1 MAADINKFYI
11 FRWLEHMGELV
22 DEDITGDSNIT
33 WAAYHASKQAEP
45 DFIPAVSSLLPLF
58 NEDSNSTAM
67 MCHALNVVK
76 AAISHL
82 NPTQVPCITMDQPLY
97 ALVKQIQWTLPNKYG
112 EDKFVIMLGPLH
124 IEMALWRCLGQWLDG
139 SGWTEA
145 ITQAEVASP
154 GVAGAILKAAH
165 VARAK
170 HAHQVTACSLQIL
183 LNNAYIRYQESTLP
197 QDCLTYEQWLIKGI
211 ADSPMYQ
218 YWFITLELELLIVT
232 FLRSVREG
240 KFDLYLASLNELA
253 PYIFALDHTHYA
265 RWLSV
270 HLRDMAA
277 LQHNHPDIYSEFIS
291 GGFVVRKTATRFS
304 AIATDQ
310 AHEQNNAMVKGDGGA
325 VGLMDSPSALIRWM
339 VAGPELARLVTE
351 FEENT
356 KSLPSDAQTTR
367 HREQTKSTQV
377 AFHHDV
383 QQLVLVFEEMGNPF
397 TSVDNELLVLDNK
410 DLAASAVIQTVRDIK
425 QKARSSSNNLSMNVS
440 LAERNPSF
448 IQSPV
453 IRCLSLEPHRDKC

>member
-1 MAADINKFYI
+1 MAADINKFHI

-33 WAAYHASKQAEP
+33 WAAYHASKLAEP

-58 NEDSNSTAM
+58 NEGSKSTAM
-67 MCHALNVVK
+67 MYHALNVVK

-97 ALVKQIQWTLPNKYG
+97 ALVKQIQWTWPNKYG

-154 GVAGAILKAAH
+154 GVADAILKAAH

-218 YWFITLELELLIVT
+218 YWFITLELELLILT

-253 PYIFALDHTHYA
+253 P
-265 RWLSV
+265 
-270 HLRDMAA
+270 
-277 LQHNHPDIYSEFIS
+277 
-291 GGFVVRKTATRFS
+291 
-304 AIATDQ
+304 
-310 AHEQNNAMVKGDGGA
+310 
-325 VGLMDSPSALIRWM
+325 
-339 VAGPELARLVTE
+339 
-351 FEENT
+351 
-356 KSLPSDAQTTR
+356 
-367 HREQTKSTQV
+367 
-377 AFHHDV
+377 
-383 QQLVLVFEEMGNPF
+383 
-397 TSVDNELLVLDNK
+397 
-410 DLAASAVIQTVRDIK
+410 
-425 QKARSSSNNLSMNVS
+425 
-440 LAERNPSF
+440 
-448 IQSPV
+448 
-453 IRCLSLEPHRDKC
+453 